1 MNEEAKEIKMPNFI
15 VSLKNKK
22 AVNRLTDEQAGRLF
36 KLLFEYSDNKNIKI
50 DDNQYENIVLMMFD
64 TMTPVIDEGR
74 SKYIRKVERNR
85 KNGKN
90 GGRPKETQ
98 NNPLGF
104 SETQNNPL
112 ETNETKVN
120 KTKQSI
126 CVSKDTHIYFD
137 STENSPDV
145 AVPSGT
151 PQANKKPTYKEMREY
166 YEQMVGRDDA
176 VLVDDFDRECRT
188 ANDYSNWQERLLKY
202 EG

>member
-1 MNEEAKEIKMPNFI
+1 MNEKDEIKMPNFI

-22 AVNRLTDEQAGRLF
+22 AINRLTDEQAGQLF
-36 KLLFEYSDNKNIKI
+36 KLLFEYSDNENIKV
-50 DDNQYENIVLMMFD
+50 DDNQYENIVLTMFD

-104 SETQNNPL
+104 SETQNNPVGFSETQNNPL
-112 ETNETKVN
+112 GTNETKVN

-126 CVSKDTHIYFD
+126 CVSKDTHISD
-137 STENSPDV
+137 CRQSTNI
-145 AVPSGT
+145 G
-151 PQANKKPTYKEMREY
+151 
-166 YEQMVGRDDA
+166 
-176 VLVDDFDRECRT
+176 L
-188 ANDYSNWQERLLKY
+188 
-202 EG
+202 